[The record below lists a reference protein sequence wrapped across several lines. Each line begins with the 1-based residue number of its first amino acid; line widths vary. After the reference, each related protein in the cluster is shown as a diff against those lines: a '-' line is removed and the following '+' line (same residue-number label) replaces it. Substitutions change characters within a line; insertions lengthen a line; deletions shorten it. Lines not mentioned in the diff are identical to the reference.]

1 MPRKAEVGRVLGLR
15 VDAHAGALGEV
26 DDLLE
31 GRDELGAVEDGVGR
45 PHVGQALLG
54 PQGPQLGQGEVLG
67 EPAGDPRAVHGLG
80 GAAVGEL
87 GVAGHV
93 GGGGDVVLV
102 SGHELVVLG
111 GHQVGLDVVGAHL
124 DGELVGGEGVLRP
137 VAGAAAV
144 TDHQR
149 EPLAHVLAGRGL
161 ASGSASRDAR
171 ARQQR
176 EQRRGECRCDPT
188 SHGTTPLSS
197 GFA

>member
-1 MPRKAEVGRVLGLR
+1 VLGLR

-54 PQGPQLGQGEVLG
+54 SQRAQLGQGEVLG
-67 EPAGDPRAVHGLG
+67 EPAGDRRAVHGLG
-80 GAAVGEL
+80 GAAV
-87 GVAGHV
+87 
-93 GGGGDVVLV
+93 
-102 SGHELVVLG
+102 
-111 GHQVGLDVVGAHL
+111 
-124 DGELVGGEGVLRP
+124 GEGVLRP

-161 ASGSASRDAR
+161 AAGCAARDAR
-171 ARQQR
+171 TRKQG
-176 EQRRGECRCDPT
+176 EQRRGERRAG
-188 SHGTTPLSS
+188 S
-197 GFA
+197 